1 MGTSTELPDRS
12 CVDIIMRSSGI
23 VDRVC
28 GMMIFLFVGM
38 ALVFLGKV
46 AISFEV
52 CKRTSVKVMQP

>member
-1 MGTSTELPDRS
+1 
-12 CVDIIMRSSGI
+12 MRSSGI